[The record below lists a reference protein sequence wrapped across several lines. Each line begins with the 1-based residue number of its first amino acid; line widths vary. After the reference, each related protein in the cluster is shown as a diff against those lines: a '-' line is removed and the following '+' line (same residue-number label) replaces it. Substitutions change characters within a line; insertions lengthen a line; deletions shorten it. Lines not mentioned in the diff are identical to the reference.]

1 MKEGLLGPKV
11 ENVAVAIVQDIIDQG
26 EPMYYVYL
34 LNLRDDIMEGVII
47 NSVGY
52 GELKA
57 DGEQIRTS
65 TLRHTLEILL
75 PEEAAKARILALE
88 NASVTEMHQYGRQLL
103 AAGKTAEAFSVFEKN
118 HKKNNGAWP
127 TNAGMMRG
135 YAGMGN
141 LKKALEYAKLALV
154 QAPDELNKKGLQANI
169 AQLEAGHS
177 L

>member
-52 GELKA
+52 GEMNA

-75 PEEAAKARILALE
+75 PEEAAKLE
-88 NASVTEMHQYGRQLL
+88 PIMEDVFGLSNEYWVSFWVNDDMYDKKFVFLPNTISSDKMEWIPLL
-103 AAGKTAEAFSVFEKN
+103 G
-118 HKKNNGAWP
+118 
-127 TNAGMMRG
+127 
-135 YAGMGN
+135 
-141 LKKALEYAKLALV
+141 
-154 QAPDELNKKGLQANI
+154 KKGVLI
-169 AQLEAGHS
+169 R
-177 L
+177 

>member
-75 PEEAAKARILALE
+75 PEEAAKLE
-88 NASVTEMHQYGRQLL
+88 PIMED
-103 AAGKTAEAFSVFEKN
+103 VFGLSNEYWVSFWVN
-118 HKKNNGAWP
+118 EDMYDKKFVFLPNTISSDKMEWIP
-127 TNAGMMRG
+127 
-135 YAGMGN
+135 
-141 LKKALEYAKLALV
+141 L
-154 QAPDELNKKGLQANI
+154 LNKKGLI
-169 AQLEAGHS
+169 IR
-177 L
+177 